1 MRIKNLGKILRMGI
15 EIEKALKET
24 GLKGC
29 EDSIENYFRSC
40 TADKEQMKQRISE
53 LISAQK
59 VLSIKK
65 LAEILNI
72 NVGESENFIYEL
84 VADGIEGALEEG
96 VFKFTNTQE
105 EVISKLFELIDK
117 M

>member
-1 MRIKNLGKILRMGI
+1 MRIKNLGKIIRMGI
-15 EIEKALKET
+15 EIEKVLNET

-40 TADKEQMKQRISE
+40 TAYKEQMKLRISE
-53 LISAQK
+53 LIIVQK
-59 VLSIKK
+59 DLPIKS
-65 LAEILNI
+65 LAEILCM
-72 NVGESENFIYEL
+72 NVGESENLIYEL
-84 VADGIEGALEEG
+84 VADGIEGVLEEG
-96 VFKFTNTQE
+96 VFKFTSAHE